1 MHLSR
6 RTGLLIAAMAGL
18 LAGATEAAHAQRL
31 IADVSQRR
39 VEITTG
45 FTGAEILLF
54 GATGGVGDVV
64 MIVHGPYAPTIVRRK
79 ERVLGIWVNRTQVT
93 FEETPAFYRVAASGD
108 LAEFDIETLLST
120 YGIAHDYRNF
130 GPASSSAPPEDL
142 TAFRDALVRLK
153 QETGLYSTQPGEI
166 IFIGERLFRTTVHFP
181 ANVPVG
187 TYRVEV
193 FNVSEGHVLNAT
205 ASVLVVN
212 KAGFGATVYDFARDH
227 GAAYGV
233 VAIIVALMAGWAAGA
248 VFRKV

>member
-1 MHLSR
+1 MRLPW
-6 RTGLLIAAMAGL
+6 RTGLLLAAV
-18 LAGATEAAHAQRL
+18 AGALAWAAETAHAQRL

-64 MIVHGPYAPTIVRRK
+64 MVVHGPDAPAIVRRK
-79 ERVLGIWVNRTQVT
+79 ERVLGIWMNRTEVT

-108 LAEFDIETLLST
+108 LAKSDIETLFAT
-120 YGIAHDYRNF
+120 YGIAHDYRNL
-130 GPASSSAPPEDL
+130 GSASSDTPPEEL

-153 QETGLYSTQPGEI
+153 QESDLYSRQPSEI
-166 IFIGERLFRTTVHFP
+166 IFIGERLFRTTIHFP

-205 ASVLVVN
+205 ASILVVN

-233 VAIIVALMAGWAAGA
+233 VAILVALMAGWAAGA